1 MTYARQEAVFRSKA
15 SAATVGVT
23 LRWDD
28 RRLVQALESFDRIT
42 NGQKTLAAELKGYM
56 DNEVIPAAKEMLRKK
71 EPGTFNKTLPPTR
84 VFKQSRSIYR
94 RVADSLK
101 AEIDPATGRIKIG
114 SFPFPHG
121 VAGQRQRHG
130 TKRTIAQIVMR
141 GMRPFVYTPAGKR
154 APRGRKPLKRLPPTV
169 RSSIKFGMAKQSL
182 GERPYGVYSS
192 VPMSLKRRHP
202 GFTGR
207 KKFDFVAF
215 MVEQVSGKNSAFMSD
230 YMPKVIG
237 RLAYLAGFEHPSI
250 GQMSGAE
257 RVTDL
262 GGKWREFTKVSYA
275 AKEWKD

>member
-28 RRLVQALESFDRIT
+28 KNLIRSLEKFDQIT
-42 NGQKTLAAELKGYM
+42 NGQRTLAAELKVYM
-56 DNEVIPAAKEMLRKK
+56 DNHVIPVAQDQLRKK

-84 VFKQSRSIYR
+84 QYKQSRSIYR

-101 AEIDPATGRIKIG
+101 SEVDPASGRLRIG

-121 VAGQRQRHG
+121 VAGQRQRMG

-141 GMRPFVYTPAGKR
+141 GMRPFVYSPSGKR
-154 APRGRKPLKRLPPTV
+154 APRGRKPMKRLPPTV
-169 RSSIKFGMAKQSL
+169 RSSIKFGLHKKSM
-182 GERPYGVYSS
+182 GENPYGVYSS
-192 VPMSLKRRHP
+192 VPMSLKRKHP

-207 KKFDFVAF
+207 QKFDFVAF
-215 MVEQVSGKNSAFMSD
+215 MVEQVSGKNSPFMSD

-237 RLAYLAGFEHPSI
+237 YMAWLAGFEHPSM
-250 GQMSGAE
+250 GQMSGAKGVME
-257 RVTDL
+257 L
-262 GGKWREFTKVSYA
+262 GGKWRAFSEVSHA
-275 AKEWKD
+275 AKEWK